1 MARQTTVR
9 LTDDIDGSEA
19 TEAVTFALRGVEY
32 EIDLG
37 VKNVAALEKA
47 LSRFIAAGRKVSR
60 ARPTAAAAPGRQDVA
75 PARREVADVRQW
87 AHANGY
93 AVSSRGRIPSDV
105 RDAYDAATG

>member
-37 VKNVAALEKA
+37 AKNVAALEKA
-47 LSRFIAAGRKVSR
+47 LSRFIAAGRKVTR
-60 ARPTAAAAPGRQDVA
+60 ARPTPAAAPARQ
-75 PARREVADVRQW
+75 EVSDIRQW
-87 AHANGY
+87 AYANGY

-105 RDAYDAATG
+105 RDAYEAATG